1 MSDKF
6 LAWIGLSRV
15 PFLLVGILP
24 YMLGMVMAEKS
35 HYPVRWEIFWLG
47 FLGVLLIML
56 STYYAGEYWD
66 YEGDALSPE
75 SKFSGGTRVMLK
87 GILSKTA
94 PLTGS
99 IVTLALAAA
108 VGLTLQFI
116 YHTGP
121 WTLPLGII
129 GMIGGFFYS
138 TRPVRWVATGT
149 GELWIAFCYGW
160 LPVAAGYYLQA
171 GAFSPSILPVSLP
184 IAFSVFNVI
193 LLNEFSDYDADKKTG
208 KKNLTVR
215 FGQSIAAKLFV
226 LVSFLSAASVVWS
239 SLYAPSAVLLFYLPV
254 FLLSLGLSIFML
266 RGAWRESKK
275 LEIMCGLNILVNI
288 ALTAVYLLSFYF
300 YGVSWSNIPL
310 QI

>member
-1 MSDKF
+1 MNDKLF
-6 LAWIGLSRV
+6 AWIGLSRL

-24 YMLGMVMAEKS
+24 YVLGAVMARKDS
-35 HYPVRWEIFWLG
+35 VPVRWEIFSLG
-47 FLGVLLIML
+47 LLGAVLIML

-66 YEGDALSPE
+66 YEGDRLSPE
-75 SKFSGGTRVMLK
+75 NKFAGGTRVMLK

-99 IVTLALAAA
+99 LVTLALAAA
-108 VGLTLQFI
+108 VGLLLQFG

-121 WTLPLGII
+121 WTLPLGIV

-171 GAFSPSILPVSLP
+171 GTFAPAILPVSLP
-184 IAFSVFNVI
+184 IACSIFSVI
-193 LLNEFSDYDADKKTG
+193 LLNEFSDYDADKTTG

-215 FGQSIAAKLFV
+215 LGKKTAAGLFV
-226 LVSFLSAASVVWS
+226 LIMFLSAVSVAFSW
-239 SLYAPSAVLLFYLPV
+239 LYAPGAVRLFYLPV
-254 FLLSLGLSIFML
+254 FLLSLLLAILMM
-266 RGAWRESKK
+266 RGDWRDGKK
-275 LEIMCGLNILVNI
+275 LELMCGLNILINI
-288 ALTAVYLLSFYF
+288 ALTGVYLLAFYL
-300 YGVSWSNIPL
+300 YG
-310 QI
+310 